1 MLYTR
6 AAGVTQDMALNMR
19 DSAHTFLLPHVVL
32 SDFAWLGSSLKN
44 EVDIGGGGDHHGP
57 GHPWQEVQ
65 G

>member
-1 MLYTR
+1 
-6 AAGVTQDMALNMR
+6 LNMR